1 MKRVLV
7 ISLSVLTLLTLSGC
21 DMFKKKEDKKE
32 EVKTDTKEEVKTDT
46 KEEVKTETKENETKE
61 EKELTLQPGMYKLN
75 AKLNN
80 EDLEIKFEYKPIIF
94 EDDEVYNVILYVNDK
109 NLTKFVV
116 YDTEEIKEYLSSSKT
131 KILKGKD
138 KEYLVLLIDSGISG
152 IPSNEIYILSKDKL
166 LVKLYDLENMA
177 LKLTGKGIDKY
188 QKTENGKY
196 NKFYKIESD
205 KIYYIVP
212 NDLEYYDKEY
222 TKIDLDEYVLTV
234 NNNEVTTNKTGNTFV
249 GTDFEGGESDFVTIK
264 KY

>member
-21 DMFKKKEDKKE
+21 DLFKKKEDK
-32 EVKTDTKEEVKTDT
+32 KEEVKTDT

-116 YDTEEIKEYLSSSKT
+116 YDTEEITDYLSSSRT
-131 KILKGKD
+131 MTLKGSDKD
-138 KEYLVLLIDSGISG
+138 YLILLIDSGISG
-152 IPSNEIYILSKDKL
+152 IPSNEVYILTKDK
-166 LVKLYDLENMA
+166 KIAKIYDLENMA
-177 LKLTGKGIDKY
+177 
-188 QKTENGKY
+188 
-196 NKFYKIESD
+196 
-205 KIYYIVP
+205 
-212 NDLEYYDKEY
+212 
-222 TKIDLDEYVLTV
+222 
-234 NNNEVTTNKTGNTFV
+234 
-249 GTDFEGGESDFVTIK
+249 
-264 KY
+264 